1 MKNKE
6 QRVECKIDL
15 SEVPNAFDIIM
26 SAVRDELSRKT
37 KSLDEPDDLADQ
49 AYEAWRDAGGRLE
62 PAMEDDPLPPE
73 GSFLVEDCFITPC
86 GKLIEMP
93 RKGELGV

>member
-6 QRVECKIDL
+6 REVECKIDL

-26 SAVRDELSRKT
+26 SAVKDEMSRET

-62 PAMEDDPLPPE
+62 SAMEDDPLPPV
-73 GSFLVEDCFITPC
+73 GSMCVDDCFITPS

-93 RKGELGV
+93 RKGGLGA